1 MLLCVSVIHSLLL
14 PCNILLCEY
23 SSTIYILLMDI
34 WILSGLSHQLQLIF
48 LDSLYKG
55 ILEITKSDM
64 PTGELV
70 PDW

>member
-1 MLLCVSVIHSLLL
+1 
-14 PCNILLCEY
+14 
-23 SSTIYILLMDI
+23 MDI
-34 WILSGLSHQLQLIF
+34 WIISGLSVQLQLIF